1 MSVPTASAATG
12 STVDVLGTD
21 GATVSLAVRPL
32 SAGDLGTVKAIRGTT
47 VVMRWTATA
56 DRSGRIAPHV
66 PK

>member
-12 STVDVLGTD
+12 STVDVLGT
-21 GATVSLAVRPL
+21 
-32 SAGDLGTVKAIRGTT
+32 VKAIRGTT
-47 VVMRWTATA
+47 VVMRWTAIG